1 MLFLQ
6 PCGVDGAL
14 LLSKKKAMW
23 NDDEKGQ
30 RRPDIFEIA
39 TAYENGN
46 GGIIRPRTNVWNSK
60 KKTKELFDF
69 F

>member
-1 MLFLQ
+1 M
-6 PCGVDGAL
+6 AL
-14 LLSKKKAMW
+14 MAHYFCLKKAMW

-30 RRPDIFEIA
+30 RRLDIFDIA